1 MRKAKKAQCY
11 LNIVC
16 LGACLGFVMISG
28 TQFSR
33 DPDALTM
40 PPVHHPVPSG
50 GRLLLLSVYVPAGW
64 LELFY
69 QTIFLEYI

>member
-16 LGACLGFVMISG
+16 LGASLECVMISG
-28 TQFSR
+28 TEFSR
-33 DPDALTM
+33 DPDALTI

-50 GRLLLLSVYVPAGW
+50 GRLLLLAVYV
-64 LELFY
+64 L
-69 QTIFLEYI
+69 